1 MNRKDRWGI
10 LRPGLLL
17 IGFTFLLLAVYKKP
31 TTLYGAIG
39 ACWRICSPV
48 VYGFCMA
55 FVMNVCLRFLEGLF
69 TQITRGK

>member
-39 ACWRICSPV
+39 ACWRIC
-48 VYGFCMA
+48 
-55 FVMNVCLRFLEGLF
+55 
-69 TQITRGK
+69 